1 MAEKSCDVGN
11 TANTNDYIKTDN
23 NDSNPDGGSNI
34 KRVSSKSISKTT
46 RKFKQKLKECM
57 FTNHHVSLYYSS
69 MYCGIEIGKLFHFFK
84 RFLQLEKLHR
94 NVVLIH
100 STMVHDI
107 LETLMKMG

>member
-23 NDSNPDGGSNI
+23 NDSNPDGGNNI
-34 KRVSSKSISKTT
+34 KRVSSKSI
-46 RKFKQKLKECM
+46 FKLQGSSNKNSKECM
-57 FTNHHVSLYYSS
+57 FTTIMFHCTTSS

>member
-34 KRVSSKSISKTT
+34 KRVSSKSISKLQGSSN
-46 RKFKQKLKECM
+46 KNSNNVCLLPSC
-57 FTNHHVSLYYSS
+57 FTVA

-94 NVVLIH
+94 NVGLIH

>member
-34 KRVSSKSISKTT
+34 KRVSSKSISKLLK

-57 FTNHHVSLYYSS
+57 FTTI
-69 MYCGIEIGKLFHFFK
+69 MF
-84 RFLQLEKLHR
+84 
-94 NVVLIH
+94 H
-100 STMVHDI
+100 STIVVCI
-107 LETLMKMG
+107 VELKLENYFISSKGSYN